1 MKTLE
6 ELKQILRQNKL
17 LLQEHYQVTQ
27 LGIFGSYARGEQT
40 PESDVDVLIDYERAP
55 TLFKLVELQDFL
67 SSLTGL
73 RVDVVTKNG
82 LKPRIRERVLSEVV
96 YL

>member
-6 ELKQILRQNKL
+6 ELKQILSQNKR
-17 LLQEHYQVTQ
+17 LLQEHYHVTQ
-27 LGIFGSYARGEQT
+27 MGIFGSYARGEQT
-40 PESDVDVLIDYERAP
+40 PDSDVDVLIDYEQAP
-55 TLFKLVELQDFL
+55 TLFKLVELRDFL

-82 LKPRIRERVLSEVV
+82 LKPRLRERVLSEVV

>member
-6 ELKQILRQNKL
+6 EIKQILRQNKP
-17 LLQEHYQVTQ
+17 LLQEHYHITQ

-40 PESDVDVLIDYERAP
+40 QESDVDVLIDYDRAP
-55 TLFKLVELQDFL
+55 TLFKLVELGDYL
-67 SSLTGL
+67 SSAIGMK
-73 RVDVVTKNG
+73 VDIVTQNG

-96 YL
+96 YV

>member
-6 ELKQILRQNKL
+6 ELKQILSQNKL

-40 PESDVDVLIDYERAP
+40 PESGVDVLIDYEQAP
-55 TLFKLVELQDFL
+55 TLFKLVELRDFL